1 LIDIEPSASK
11 RASRGAIAITGMGCI
26 GAPGLGLLAQAQA
39 LSEGWCGLQTR
50 SHDIVPLAR
59 ELPVGRVTMPL
70 PPLPSRTAA
79 LAAAAAH
86 EALDQAGFDLSQR
99 GDIAVIVGS
108 STAGMA
114 ESEHDFL
121 TRNPETAWPSYRRQQ
136 THRTTHMVA
145 RLMGCGGIRATHSVA
160 CASAA
165 CAIIEAMELV
175 RSGACA
181 VALAI
186 GSDALTR
193 LTMSGFNS
201 LKLVDPRGCRPLI
214 QERGGM
220 SLGEGAGA
228 LVLENP
234 EHARRRNATVR
245 ASLLG
250 WGMRADAY
258 HVTSPDPSA
267 EHLMRTIRDSL
278 GDADLSAREIDYVCA
293 HGTGTSDNDPCEAK
307 ALSGVFG
314 SIPTASFKRTY
325 GHTMGAS
332 AAIEAVASCLA
343 LSQQSAFP
351 SAGAELGT
359 PIAGPE
365 IVRRARQQRLG
376 VVCSTTLAFGG
387 VNASLLFGGA
397 HRCA

>member
-1 LIDIEPSASK
+1 MTEAK
-11 RASRGAIAITGMGCI
+11 AARGAVAITGMGCV
-26 GAPGLGLLAQAQA
+26 GAPGLGVLAQAHA
-39 LSEGWCGLQTR
+39 LSEGWCGLVTR
-50 SHDIVPLAR
+50 ADDDVPLAR
-59 ELPVGRVTMPL
+59 ELPVGRVNAPL

-86 EALDQAGFDLSQR
+86 EALDQAGIPIEQR

-114 ESEHDFL
+114 ESERDYL
-121 TRNPETAWPSYRRQQ
+121 TRDPAAAWPSYRRQQ

-145 RLMGCGGIRATHSVA
+145 RVLGCGGVRNTHSVA

-165 CAIIEAMELV
+165 SAIIEATELV

-181 VALAI
+181 VAVAI

-193 LTMSGFNS
+193 LTTSGFHS
-201 LKLVDPRGCRPLI
+201 LKLIDPRGCRPLI
-214 QERGGM
+214 HERAGM
-220 SLGEGAGA
+220 SLGEGAAA

-234 EHARRRNATVR
+234 EHARRRNASVR

-258 HVTSPDPSA
+258 HVTSPHPDA
-267 EHLMRTIRDSL
+267 LELKRAIGDSL
-278 GDADLSAREIDYVCA
+278 DDAGIDAADVDYVCA

-307 ALSGVFG
+307 ALGAMFG
-314 SIPTASFKRTY
+314 AVPTASYKRTF

-343 LSQQSAFP
+343 LEEQTLFP
-351 SAGAELGT
+351 SAGAELGVAL
-359 PIAGPE
+359 PGPE
-365 IVRRARQQRLG
+365 IVRAARRAKLG
-376 VVCSTTLAFGG
+376 VACSTTLAFGG
-387 VNASLLFGGA
+387 VNASLLFGRA
-397 HRCA
+397 ERCA